1 MRHSATILREVW
13 CSGLVVTTSSRSA
26 STSRINSKIVTSR
39 RRRRSNSARR
49 WRGISRPSPV
59 RKTARSRSHERRYGL
74 FRMPWVNSSASIRF
88 STRSFSCTRFS
99 RSREHAREILAETP
113 DATQRDDLA
122 RGLVLG
128 VGRYH
133 LVTLGLDLPDQLQDR
148 NEPSTQAVQFGP
160 KMARHLAPVTG
171 AQDGKIALP

>member
-59 RKTARSRSHERRYGL
+59 RKTARSRSHERREGPFPNALGEQQCFNSVLDAKLLLHQVLALAVYAPRILL
-74 FRMPWVNSSASIRF
+74 FRRRHAYHAADPPPPSCSTGKSRLHFWPPSVDFCGSRWAIGAATERARAPASAR
-88 STRSFSCTRFS
+88 
-99 RSREHAREILAETP
+99 
-113 DATQRDDLA
+113 
-122 RGLVLG
+122 
-128 VGRYH
+128 
-133 LVTLGLDLPDQLQDR
+133 
-148 NEPSTQAVQFGP
+148 
-160 KMARHLAPVTG
+160 
-171 AQDGKIALP
+171 